1 MSYLYNEDIINE
13 VRDKSDIVDTISKY
27 VDLKKLGS
35 NHKGLCPFHSEKT
48 PSFTVSEEKQIFHC
62 FGCGEGGDVF
72 SFLMKLENLE
82 FIDVLKMLAD
92 DAHVELEKK
101 NVNSE
106 LEKTKNT
113 LYEIN
118 REAGIY
124 FYRNLFNNRRAYDYL
139 INRDI
144 DKATIK
150 TFGVGYASDS
160 WNSLLDYL
168 KDKNYTEVDIEKAGL
183 VTHHKKTNRYFDKF
197 RDRIM
202 FPIMNTRGKIIGFGG
217 RSIDNSNQ
225 PKYLNSPETPVFSKR
240 NNLYALNVV
249 KKNSRSDKI
258 ILVEGYM
265 DVLALYKYGILN
277 SVASL
282 GTALTENQVELL
294 KRYKEIYIC
303 YDSDNAGKKA
313 TSKAIDVMKNMSIRP
328 KIIPL
333 PENLDPDDFMK
344 KHGVSEFENLM
355 ENSLTSIDFKI
366 NQKKKMYNIKSY
378 QGKIDFVKDVS
389 VLLRGI
395 KSPVELEVYVDK
407 ISKETDIPS
416 SVIKQEINK
425 DLVKK
430 SDFVS
435 NNKYKSSVKDV
446 ISPVQY
452 KIKPAHLS
460 AEKELLSLIIKNKD
474 IYVNIKDKFKPEDFL
489 DGTNRK
495 LAELVYDSY
504 NNNEDLTQVQALEHF
519 EETEQNRIKEIFNLR
534 VNKDT
539 KAIEDYIKNINYN
552 KIAIEK
558 ENIKKQIN
566 ILDSKTDKTSEDI
579 ELFNELCLKLIQI
592 DKGLKIN

>member
-1 MSYLYNEDIINE
+1 
-13 VRDKSDIVDTISKY
+13 
-27 VDLKKLGS
+27 
-35 NHKGLCPFHSEKT
+35 
-48 PSFTVSEEKQIFHC
+48 
-62 FGCGEGGDVF
+62 
-72 SFLMKLENLE
+72 
-82 FIDVLKMLAD
+82 
-92 DAHVELEKK
+92 
-101 NVNSE
+101 
-106 LEKTKNT
+106 
-113 LYEIN
+113 
-118 REAGIY
+118 
-124 FYRNLFNNRRAYDYL
+124 
-139 INRDI
+139 
-144 DKATIK
+144 
-150 TFGVGYASDS
+150 
-160 WNSLLDYL
+160 
-168 KDKNYTEVDIEKAGL
+168 
-183 VTHHKKTNRYFDKF
+183 
-197 RDRIM
+197 
-202 FPIMNTRGKIIGFGG
+202 
-217 RSIDNSNQ
+217 
-225 PKYLNSPETPVFSKR
+225 
-240 NNLYALNVV
+240 
-249 KKNSRSDKI
+249 
-258 ILVEGYM
+258 
-265 DVLALYKYGILN
+265 
-277 SVASL
+277 
-282 GTALTENQVELL
+282 
-294 KRYKEIYIC
+294 
-303 YDSDNAGKKA
+303 
-313 TSKAIDVMKNMSIRP
+313 
-328 KIIPL
+328 
-333 PENLDPDDFMK
+333 MK

>member
-1 MSYLYNEDIINE
+1 
-13 VRDKSDIVDTISKY
+13 
-27 VDLKKLGS
+27 
-35 NHKGLCPFHSEKT
+35 
-48 PSFTVSEEKQIFHC
+48 
-62 FGCGEGGDVF
+62 
-72 SFLMKLENLE
+72 
-82 FIDVLKMLAD
+82 MLAD

-344 KHGVSEFENLM
+344 KYGVSEFENLM

-366 NQKKKMYNIKSY
+366 NQKKNMYNIKSY

-389 VLLRGI
+389 VLLRAI
-395 KSPVELEVYVDK
+395 KSPVELEVYVGK

-435 NNKYKSSVKDV
+435 NNKYKSREREV

-452 KIKPAHLS
+452 MIKPAHLS

-474 IYVNIKDKFKPEDFL
+474 IYVNIKDKFKSGDFL
-489 DGTNRK
+489 DTTNRK

-504 NNNEDLTQVQALEHF
+504 DNNEDLTQVQALEHF
-519 EETEQNRIKEIFNLR
+519 EETEQSRIKEIFNLR
-534 VNKDT
+534 VNKDS

>member
-13 VRDKSDIVDTISKY
+13 VRDKSDIVDTISKH
-27 VDLKKLGS
+27 VNLKKLGS
-35 NHKGLCPFHSEKT
+35 NYKGLCPFHSEKT

-92 DAHVELEKK
+92 EAHVVLEKK
-101 NVNSE
+101 NINSE

-124 FYRNLFNNRRAYDYL
+124 FYRNLFNNRTAYDYL

-150 TFGVGYASDS
+150 TFGIGYASDS

-168 KDKNYTEVDIEKAGL
+168 KSMNYTEVDIEKAGL

-240 NNLYALNVV
+240 NNLYALNIV
-249 KKNSRSDKI
+249 KKQSKSDEI

-265 DVLALYKYGILN
+265 DVLALHKYGVVN

-282 GTALTENQVELL
+282 GTALTENQVDLL

-328 KIIPL
+328 KIISL
-333 PENLDPDDFMK
+333 PENLDPDDFIK
-344 KHGVSEFENLM
+344 KQGVSEFKSLM
-355 ENSLTSIDFKI
+355 NNALTSIDFKI
-366 NQKKKMYNIKSY
+366 NQKKNMYNIKSY
-378 QGKIDFVKDVS
+378 EGKIDFVKDVS
-389 VLLRGI
+389 VLLRAI

-407 ISKETDIPS
+407 LSKETDIPS
-416 SVIKQEINK
+416 RVIKQEINK
-425 DLVKK
+425 DFVKK
-430 SDFVS
+430 NDFVS
-435 NNKYKSSVKDV
+435 NKYKSNNKEV

-452 KIKPAHLS
+452 MIKPAHLS
-460 AEKELLSLIIKNKD
+460 AEKELLNLIINNRDIYENIKNK
-474 IYVNIKDKFKPEDFL
+474 FKAEDFL
-489 DGTNRK
+489 DITNRK
-495 LAELVYDSY
+495 LAELVYCSY
-504 NNNEDLTQVQALEHF
+504 NNNNEKLDIVQVLEHF
-519 EETEQNRIKEIFNLR
+519 EETEKSRVQEIFNLK
-534 VNKDT
+534 VNKDI
-539 KAIEDYIKNINYN
+539 KAIEDYIKNIKYN
-552 KIAIEK
+552 KIVIEK
-558 ENIKKQIN
+558 EDIKKQIN
-566 ILDSKTDKTSEDI
+566 ILDNKTDKTSEDI